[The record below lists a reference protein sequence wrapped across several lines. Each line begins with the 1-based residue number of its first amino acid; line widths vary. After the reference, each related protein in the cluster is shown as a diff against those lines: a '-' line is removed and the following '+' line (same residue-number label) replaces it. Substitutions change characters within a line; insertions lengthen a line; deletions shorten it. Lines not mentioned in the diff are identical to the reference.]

1 MKTLGLVLAML
12 LVISASALADTA
24 TLDVYQG
31 WNYIGCPLVPMN
43 LSNDPEV
50 DPENDFTEPYFAFD
64 EVAFDLET
72 GKLLRF
78 DAVNA
83 ANLVYLGDE
92 AFGKLLLGDG
102 YMLNCSIPGKTTIT
116 YTGVPNG
123 VPDAGGNKTDM
134 WISLPGKQGDSNV
147 PYGGG
152 WHLISTPYAD
162 DVPAYTF
169 DQFENIIWNIN
180 FTDGTQVL
188 DWMAAADAG
197 WVADT
202 MYGLTGGVQNLCT
215 YNSETEYIMKAGKG
229 YFLETKKD
237 NIAMIITAQP

>member
-24 TLDVYQG
+24 TFDVYQG

-43 LSNDPEV
+43 LSTDPEV
-50 DPENDFTEPYFAFD
+50 DPEMDFTEPYFAFD
-64 EVAFDLET
+64 EVAFDLEN
-72 GKLLRF
+72 GKLLRY
-78 DAVNA
+78 DAVNGG
-83 ANLVYLGDE
+83 NLTYMVQE
-92 AFGKLLLGDG
+92 TFGKLLLGDG
-102 YMLNCSIPGKTTIT
+102 YMLNCTIAGKTTIT

-134 WISLPGKQGDSNV
+134 WISLPGKQGDSNT
-147 PYGGG
+147 PFGGG

-162 DVPAYTF
+162 DVPAYYLDEF
-169 DQFENIIWNIN
+169 DNLFWNIS

-188 DWMAAADAG
+188 SWMDAADAG
-197 WVADT
+197 WVSDT
-202 MYGLTGGVQNLCT
+202 MFGLTGGLASQCT
-215 YNSETEYIMKAGKG
+215 YVSETDYIMKSGKG
-229 YFLETKKD
+229 YFLQTKKD